1 MGFFH
6 KIISDIEQGQGLV
19 PEQRSDLD
27 EVLRFAPKQK
37 RRDRQSQYERTT
49 KLESELRNWQN
60 RAIRAEARLKFVET
74 SVQQIA
80 KRYARALGHDQ

>member
-6 KIISDIEQGQGLV
+6 EIISNIEQGRGLV

-27 EVLRFAPKQK
+27 EVLKFAPKRK
-37 RRDRQSQYERTT
+37 RLDRQSQYEQTT
-49 KLESELRNWQN
+49 NLESELRNWQH

-80 KRYARALGHDQ
+80 KRYARAGT